1 MKKVRRNGRSRARA
15 ASSASDPW
23 FVYILW
29 SASALVFYT
38 GASNN
43 PDRRLLKHNGALPG
57 GARFTR
63 PRRPWR
69 IVYVEGSMTK
79 HDALRRERAIKKLSR
94 QDKFALIVNGVWNP
108 SLSRFERQRA
118 AKTPVCS

>member
-1 MKKVRRNGRSRARA
+1 MVMKRDRPSGLSRTQD
-15 ASSASDPW
+15 ASSANEPW

-43 PDRRLLKHNGALPG
+43 PDRRLLKHNGILRG

-63 PRRPWR
+63 TGRPWKL
-69 IVYVEGSMTK
+69 VYREGPMPK
-79 HDALRRERAIKKLSR
+79 PEALRRERAIKKLR
-94 QDKFALIVNGVWNP
+94 QADKRALMHGP
-108 SLSRFERQRA
+108 
-118 AKTPVCS
+118 